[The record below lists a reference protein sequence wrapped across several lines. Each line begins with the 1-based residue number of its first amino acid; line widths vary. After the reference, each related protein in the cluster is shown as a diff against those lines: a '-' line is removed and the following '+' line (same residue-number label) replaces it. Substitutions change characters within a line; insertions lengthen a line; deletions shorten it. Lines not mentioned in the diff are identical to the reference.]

1 LHGVDSSILP
11 RNPVEYA
18 TVENVAQCA
27 VCERPI
33 IIGACYVVRIDVM
46 ADPQI
51 PDMTSDQIASTDFNQ
66 TLAEVIEE
74 AKKFS
79 ADDLQDGVHRR
90 FEFRLCPSCQR
101 RFLANPLGLP
111 RQTAI
116 GKN

>member
-1 LHGVDSSILP
+1 MPS
-11 RNPVEYA
+11 N
-18 TVENVAQCA
+18 
-27 VCERPI
+27 
-33 IIGACYVVRIDVM
+33 DVM

-74 AKKFS
+74 AQKFS

-101 RFLANPLGLP
+101 RFLANSLGLP